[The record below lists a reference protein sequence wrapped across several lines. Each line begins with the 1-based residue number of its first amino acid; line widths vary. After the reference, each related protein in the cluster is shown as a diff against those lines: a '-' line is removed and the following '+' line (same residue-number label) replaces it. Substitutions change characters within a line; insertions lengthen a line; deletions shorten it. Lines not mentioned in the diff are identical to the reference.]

1 MAKKKRYL
9 VSTKAKG
16 LKFEVV
22 KLDRESMKATL
33 KGETGV
39 AFDMQISQDVLEKYG
54 YTVEIVEVEDAEA
67 VSA

>member
-1 MAKKKRYL
+1 MAKKRYL

-16 LKFEVV
+16 LKFEVL

-33 KGETGV
+33 KGDTGV
-39 AFDMQISQDVLEKYG
+39 PFDMQISQDVLDKYG
-54 YTVEIVEVEDAEA
+54 YTVQVVEVENAEA